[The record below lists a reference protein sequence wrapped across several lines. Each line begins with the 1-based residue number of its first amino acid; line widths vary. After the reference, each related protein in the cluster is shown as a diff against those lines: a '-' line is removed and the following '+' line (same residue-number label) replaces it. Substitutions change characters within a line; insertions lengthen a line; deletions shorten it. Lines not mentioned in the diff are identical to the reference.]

1 MVIDTHAHVFF
12 LDKFIDYDD
21 KPLFQYMEEQKVDR
35 CSCIA
40 TTKAENAA
48 MLESVGKYGD
58 KLFGIG
64 YVNVHDMENSLK
76 ELRDNVGKGVVRGIK
91 MHPYVEDYV
100 VDDPMLDPL
109 YETCLELDIPLLFHN
124 GIVTFSTWPS
134 DEPGK
139 IKTPKYEC
147 IGFPH
152 QFAAVL
158 ERYPKLKI
166 IFAHF
171 GGNFYREFL
180 CLTERFENAYFDTA
194 WLRHYAARQFPPV
207 DIHRWI
213 EHAVSILG
221 SKKILFAG
229 EGTLPSDIEECKIS
243 EEQKEDILWKNAS
256 DLYKLG
262 DECGCGR
269 KRS

>member
-21 KPLFQYMEEQKVDR
+21 KPLFKYMEEQKVDR

-58 KLFGIG
+58 KL
-64 YVNVHDMENSLK
+64 
-76 ELRDNVGKGVVRGIK
+76 
-91 MHPYVEDYV
+91 HPYVEDYV

>member
-48 MLESVGKYGD
+48 MLESVEKYGD

-158 ERYPKLKI
+158 E
-166 IFAHF
+166 
-171 GGNFYREFL
+171 
-180 CLTERFENAYFDTA
+180 NAYFDTA

-229 EGTLPSDIEECKIS
+229 EGTLPSDIKECKIS